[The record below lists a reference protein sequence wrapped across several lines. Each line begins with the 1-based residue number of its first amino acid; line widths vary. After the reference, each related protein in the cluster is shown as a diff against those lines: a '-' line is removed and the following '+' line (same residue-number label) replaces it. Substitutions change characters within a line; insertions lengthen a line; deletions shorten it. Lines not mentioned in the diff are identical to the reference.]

1 MSKPITRVAFALL
14 ISLVLIAATY
24 MTVQGAFPGAESKA
38 AGVHT
43 VNGLQTNFNHYRSTA
58 SELAI
63 YQIQSQAGDA
73 PHQGGCHSDTQTSPD
88 D

>member
-14 ISLVLIAATY
+14 ISLFLIAATY
-24 MTVQGAFPGAESKA
+24 MTVQGALPGADSRV
-38 AGVHT
+38 GVHT

-58 SELAI
+58 AEMAVYRL
-63 YQIQSQAGDA
+63 QTQSADT
-73 PHQGGCHSDTQTSPD
+73 PHQGGCHSDIQTSPD